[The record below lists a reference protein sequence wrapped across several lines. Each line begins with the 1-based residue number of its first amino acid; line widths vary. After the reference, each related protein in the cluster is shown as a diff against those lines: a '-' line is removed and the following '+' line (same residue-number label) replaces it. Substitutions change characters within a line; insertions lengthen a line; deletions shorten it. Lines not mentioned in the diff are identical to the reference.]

1 MKKYILTSI
10 CLLSIWLLAACASP
24 REAQRVYDV
33 RPQQVVIFCGN
44 GELDL
49 GRLLK
54 ALEGGIILNV
64 PINLVVDLEK
74 KQDTRATTE
83 ISPTVDVAP

>member
-1 MKKYILTSI
+1 MKKI
-10 CLLSIWLLAACASP
+10 LSILGILILASCAAP

-33 RPQQVVIFCGN
+33 RPQQVVIFYGN
-44 GELDL
+44 GDQDL
-49 GRLLK
+49 GRFLK

-74 KQDTRATTE
+74 KQDTKATAD
-83 ISPTVDVAP
+83 ISPTVDVVP